1 MYELSVVFT
10 LSFLESIIVKHIV
23 EYERALL
30 FGCWFREK
38 VEEPHKKIIEYAQLS
53 ADGSFE
59 FTFVTLQ
66 TNASKADHVV
76 EQITELGDWG
86 LVGDI
91 HFTIT
96 KNEVVDEQLYA
107 ADLNDSNNYHA
118 YRVLQLNHHV
128 FEYQHISTNEI
139 FIMRRIYDN
148 IGHC

>member
-1 MYELSVVFT
+1 M
-10 LSFLESIIVKHIV
+10 K
-23 EYERALL
+23 YERELL
-30 FGCWFREK
+30 FGRWFRE
-38 VEEPHKKIIEYAQLS
+38 EIGEPNKKFIEYAQLS

-66 TNASKADHVV
+66 VNVGEADRVV

-86 LVGDI
+86 LVGNI

-118 YRVLQLNHHV
+118 YRVLQLNHQI

-139 FIMRRIYDN
+139 FIMRKINDN